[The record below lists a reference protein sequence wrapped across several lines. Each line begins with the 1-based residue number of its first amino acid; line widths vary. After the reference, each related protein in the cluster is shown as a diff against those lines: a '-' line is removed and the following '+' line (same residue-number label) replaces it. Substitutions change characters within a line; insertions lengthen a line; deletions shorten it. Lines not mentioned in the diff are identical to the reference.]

1 MAFAGMFI
9 AAIFIVIAIIVF
21 IIALIELI
29 VGIVLMCKKKKVPA
43 IIFFVLAAIPVIIT
57 VIVVSVYS
65 YKQNNPQFETYDGGT
80 VTLHMRDVNKMKDLL
95 RAKDM
100 DGLDKLLDKHP
111 ELIYYQDINRRTLL
125 EFGLESCSVE
135 VMEIAYDHGAR
146 FDEPV
151 VFDRLIYDYSLQ
163 IFANDNYWCFLYS
176 YDDDFEPWLNKGE
189 TTDEVID
196 ALKFA
201 VEHGAKADWVMS
213 GDWTLSEM
221 VREWAKS
228 DGNYTSKDK
237 ELVRYANSVSYN
249 TI

>member
-21 IIALIELI
+21 TIALIELI

-43 IIFFVLAAIPVIIT
+43 IILFVLAAIPVIIT
-57 VIVVSVYS
+57 VISVSVYM
-65 YKQNNPQFETYDGGT
+65 YKQNHPQFETYDGGT
-80 VTLHMRDVNKMKDLL
+80 VTLNMRDVNKMMDLL

-111 ELIYYQDINRRTLL
+111 DLIYYQDINRRTLL
-125 EFGLESCSVE
+125 EFGVESCSVE

-146 FDEPV
+146 FDEPT
-151 VFDRLIYDYSLQ
+151 VFDGLIYDYSLEA
-163 IFANDNYWCFLYS
+163 FADENYWNFLYS
-176 YDDDFEPWLNKGE
+176 YNDEFEPWLIKGE

-201 VEHGAKADWVMS
+201 VEHGAKTDWDMVGGWTFADRI
-213 GDWTLSEM
+213 
-221 VREWAKS
+221 REWAKS
-228 DGNYTSKDK
+228 DGNYTAKDR
-237 ELVRYANSVSYN
+237 ELVQYAKTVS
-249 TI
+249 